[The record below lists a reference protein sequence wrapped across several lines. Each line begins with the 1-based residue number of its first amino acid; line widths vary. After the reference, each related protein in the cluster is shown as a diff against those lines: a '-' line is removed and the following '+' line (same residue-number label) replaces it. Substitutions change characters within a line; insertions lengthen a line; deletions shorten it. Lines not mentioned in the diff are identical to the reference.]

1 MNELELMTLKAE
13 LNGRIDVID
22 EKIKAINS
30 NLEHLSDDLAIIID
44 GLNHRI
50 DDTNNSINRWFA
62 FTATIVAISAPLLIF
77 VIERFL
83 K

>member
-1 MNELELMTLKAE
+1 MKKLKRLILTLS
-13 LNGRIDVID
+13 I
-22 EKIKAINS
+22 
-30 NLEHLSDDLAIIID
+30 LSDDLAIIID